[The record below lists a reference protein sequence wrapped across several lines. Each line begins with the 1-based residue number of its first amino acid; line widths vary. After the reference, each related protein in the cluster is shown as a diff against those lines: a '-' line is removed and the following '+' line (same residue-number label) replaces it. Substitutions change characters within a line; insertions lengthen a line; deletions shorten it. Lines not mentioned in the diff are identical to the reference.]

1 MYAGIPCYNLPYL
14 AEEIKKDMPCPKSL
28 LGAWKEMLETWKIQK
43 SDDTYT
49 FDIAVPQVVK
59 NNKKHNMPSDVGSIG
74 DLAPK
79 GLDKLL

>member
-14 AEEIKKDMPCPKSL
+14 AEEIKKDMPYPKSF

-43 SDDTYT
+43 SDDMYAL
-49 FDIAVPQVVK
+49 DIAVPPALK
-59 NNKKHNMPSDVGSIG
+59 NNKKHNIHLYVLSIG
-74 DLAPK
+74 AFAPK

>member
-14 AEEIKKDMPCPKSL
+14 AEEIKNDMPYPKSL
-28 LGAWKEMLETWKIQK
+28 LGAWKEMLEIWKIQK
-43 SDDTYT
+43 IDSKYAFDTV
-49 FDIAVPQVVK
+49 VPQVVK

-79 GLDKLL
+79 GLDNLL